1 MVFDAGVLI
10 AHLSRT
16 DAFHDAVQRFLE
28 ENEEFEFAANALT
41 MAECLVHPTAAGRAT
56 TALGVFERL
65 MLQQLAVT
73 ADDAAGIAEVR
84 AATRLR
90 MPDAIVL
97 YTAERHGAELV
108 TTDRVLARAATE
120 RSVPATLLRP

>member
-1 MVFDAGVLI
+1 
-10 AHLSRT
+10 
-16 DAFHDAVQRFLE
+16 
-28 ENEEFEFAANALT
+28 
-41 MAECLVHPTAAGRAT
+41 
-56 TALGVFERL
+56 